1 MGVKVTPPWR
11 NPVSTD
17 SMISYYLLFRVG
29 DLCELFRFF
38 FLCPLGDSETWNPE
52 PCVRGASGVPE
63 PPGLALVFSRQGLH
77 SAQAT

>member
-38 FLCPLGDSETWNPE
+38 S
-52 PCVRGASGVPE
+52 CV
-63 PPGLALVFSRQGLH
+63 LLVTLRNGTQSPV
-77 SAQAT
+77 